1 MARRESPCK
10 RYTAHPGDAESWK
23 HFDALHP
30 DFASEPRNVR
40 LGLCTDGFAPFGQ
53 FGKAYSCWPVMLTP
67 YNLPPWLC
75 MKKQFIFLSL
85 IVPGPKNPKKNLDVF
100 LQPLIRELKELWEVG
115 VFTYDVSKK
124 ENFQLRASLMWTI
137 NDFPAY
143 GMLSGWGTAGEK
155 ACPYCGN
162 GNKSFWLKNGRKWCW
177 FDCHR
182 QFLSPDHSFRKDNKH
197 FSKNTEIE
205 LDSPPRR
212 LNGDEIWEC
221 VEHLPTIVNGT
232 DSELKM
238 LKSRR
243 EGWWKRSIFWELPYW
258 KTLLIRHNLD
268 VMHIE
273 KNFFEQLIHIVM
285 DNKTKTAYNESSK
298 VTENILRCVNESD
311 FTLHGLK
318 SHDCHVFMERLL
330 PVALKNLLPKNEW
343 NAITEISQF
352 FRDLCVSTIKV
363 DDVCN
368 CPEKNIPEI
377 LCKLEM
383 IFPPSFFN
391 SMEHL
396 PVHLPYEVKVGGPVQ
411 YRWMYPF
418 ERFLNHLKRK
428 IGNKAYVEGS
438 ICNAYLLEEI
448 SNFCSFYFEDHIDTK
463 AKNLD
468 IGNKTHLVVS
478 TLPEL
483 FQDHMGRTTGKCRV
497 RSLEDKEYDCAH
509 KYVLSNCE
517 VLQDCV
523 QNFIRTENL
532 QISVVDVWNK
542 YDKEFSRWFRQQVS
556 VLDDDLLRALA
567 MGPSRQVRTWNR
579 YSINGYN
586 FRTFNHKTDV
596 EKSTINNGV
605 CVSSIEGADYYGIL
619 DEVIELSYAGANG
632 NIQRYDPFVL
642 AYQVEQVYYA
652 PYPNTKKDRDQWSV
666 VFKTKARSKI
676 EAPIDEVVFQEEI
689 INHVSNCH
697 RNLQENETDYDD
709 YSDVGE
715 ISIMNEVV
723 EGNLDVEEGE
733 YSDDH
738 EVLEQQIDD
747 GASEEDEELFP
758 EYDNNDLE
766 HNDEE
771 EDDL

>member
-1 MARRESPCK
+1 
-10 RYTAHPGDAESWK
+10 
-23 HFDALHP
+23 
-30 DFASEPRNVR
+30 
-40 LGLCTDGFAPFGQ
+40 
-53 FGKAYSCWPVMLTP
+53 
-67 YNLPPWLC
+67 
-75 MKKQFIFLSL
+75 
-85 IVPGPKNPKKNLDVF
+85 
-100 LQPLIRELKELWEVG
+100 
-115 VFTYDVSKK
+115 
-124 ENFQLRASLMWTI
+124 
-137 NDFPAY
+137 
-143 GMLSGWGTAGEK
+143 MLSGWGTAGEK

-243 EGWWKRSIFWELPYW
+243 KFGGKEAYSRELPYW

-273 KNFFEQLIHIVM
+273 KNFFEQLIHTVM

-298 VTENILRCVNESD
+298 ADLKIYCKRRSEPKFILDKPKRKVLSEWISKLKFPDGYASDLRRCVNESD

-363 DDVCN
+363 DDVIRL
-368 CPEKNIPEI
+368 EKNIPEI

-605 CVSSIEGADYYGIL
+605 CVSSIEGANYYGIL

-632 NIQRYDPFVL
+632 LYKTILFKCDWMDNSCRGMNVHKDYKLVEVHRNRKYPVYDPFVL

-689 INHVSNCH
+689 INHVSE
-697 RNLQENETDYDD
+697 LSSVIFEENETDYND